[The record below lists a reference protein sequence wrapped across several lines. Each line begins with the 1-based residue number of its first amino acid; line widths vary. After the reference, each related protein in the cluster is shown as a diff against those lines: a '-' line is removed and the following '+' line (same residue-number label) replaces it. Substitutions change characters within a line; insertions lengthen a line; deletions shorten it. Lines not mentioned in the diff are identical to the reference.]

1 MVYDSI
7 GFRRTERINFEPPKR
22 IETQTRAETNQR
34 IETNNF
40 RNNRVQEHNLLNDII
55 GFVRRALTP
64 PDPIN
69 PTEEVNRLFGQFGSP
84 NDLSNDEALDLGAE
98 TARLFFDQTGA
109 IQATNQILDQLS
121 GTEKSDNFSRGVVEN
136 LTDEQ
141 LFAIGRTTDGA
152 QLLQRMQD
160 RLLDGSVHSEEEED
174 AVRLY
179 RAIPSTDINDE
190 GRAVNAR
197 SGAEAAAIL
206 KNEDNYLTAEWET
219 FRGRDFLQVVE
230 LRKNDPVFM
239 RELYENLG
247 PELTA
252 SLMSASI
259 DAIYRDN
266 LGEYQSESDAR
277 SALTAVAQSL
287 SYMPASFQRE
297 IGAQAAEQGKYQVG
311 IILGLPEA
319 GDAARRGFV
328 DGAKEMALGD
338 EYDSNYAARMVGEAL
353 SGSPRLMEEYL
364 ADTVDARGNRTNAL
378 WSPEE
383 VTQLFQRGLEVPPI
397 GDSFHYD
404 WSLLKGEGLE
414 RIIGMAADLRG
425 SEYADFRAR
434 LFRDAAS
441 VLEETDTGDGLRQS
455 LVDNLKE
462 LFLTDPRGLV
472 DKLFNNTGVTDS
484 PFDSSGQALGLF
496 FRETLFADA
505 DPNDPFIS
513 TVSQLMGDI
522 RADMLDTGN
531 LRRDPNNERYAKLL
545 GDVLGSVAAGYARAV
560 EDNGEDQAAREALV
574 GTIVDLVAKPIDIGG
589 GTVGDIATDQAKELT
604 KNIFNSFIN
613 GDLEA
618 DAEGMREIL
627 DQLFENAFAGAR
639 DFDSRHHT
647 NIEANVKVE
656 TIWVDFLR
664 DLF

>member
-7 GFRRTERINFEPPKR
+7 TSSSSTRVDFQPRR
-22 IETQTRAETNQR
+22 IETETRVETNLR
-34 IETNNF
+34 TETDDSSNT
-40 RNNRVQEHNLLNDII
+40 RVQNNSFFNDII
-55 GFVRRALTP
+55 GFARRLMTP

-84 NDLSNDEALDLGAE
+84 GDLSDDEALDLGAE

-109 IQATNQILDQLS
+109 IQAANQILDQLA

-141 LFAIGRTTDGA
+141 LFAIGRTSDGA
-152 QLLQRMQD
+152 QFLQRMQD
-160 RLLDGSVHSEEEED
+160 RLLDGSVHQEEEDD

-219 FRGRDFLQVVE
+219 FRGADFAKVVE
-230 LRKNDPVFM
+230 LRRNDPVFM

-259 DAIYRDN
+259 DAIHRDN
-266 LGEYQSESDAR
+266 LGEYQDESDAR
-277 SALTAVAQSL
+277 SALSAIAQTL

-297 IGAQAAEQGKYQVG
+297 VGAQAAEQGKYQVG

-338 EYDSNYAARMVGEAL
+338 DYDSNYAARMVGEAL

-364 ADTVDARGNRTNAL
+364 ADTTDARGNRTNAL

-383 VTQLFQRGLEVPPI
+383 VTKLFQNGLEVPPI
-397 GDSFHYD
+397 ADSFHYD
-404 WSLLKGEGLE
+404 WSLMKGEGLE
-414 RIIGMAADLRG
+414 RIVGMAADLRG

-434 LFRDAAS
+434 LFRDASS
-441 VLEETDTGDGLRQS
+441 VLSETDTGDDMRQS
-455 LVDNLKE
+455 LVDNLKD
-462 LFLTDPRGLV
+462 LFMTDPRGLV

-505 DPNDPFIS
+505 NPDDPFIT
-513 TVSQLMGDI
+513 TVSQLMGGI
-522 RADMLDTGN
+522 RAEMLDVDN
-531 LRRDPNNERYAKLL
+531 LRQDPNNERYAKLL
-545 GDVLGSVAAGYARAV
+545 GDVLGSVAAGYKRAV
-560 EDNGEDQAAREALV
+560 KDNGEDQAAREALV

-589 GTVGDIATDQAKELT
+589 GAVGDIATDQAKKLT
-604 KNIFNSFIN
+604 KSIFSDFIN
-613 GDLEA
+613 GDLKA
-618 DAEGMREIL
+618 DEEGMREIL

-639 DFDSRHHT
+639 DFDSRHRT